1 MTTDVSPQQ
10 LEANRTITQVIY
22 ALHAAALISGVT
34 MLSPRSLNYV
44 KRDDVVG
51 TMYESHFRWQIRTF
65 WFVILWCAIAVVTL
79 PFIVGFFIW
88 GRGLRLVHLPHRQ
101 RLAAPHRRQ
110 AHVRGLRPTP
120 GHI

>member
-34 MLSPRSLNYV
+34 MLIAAILHYV

-51 TMYESHFRWQIRTF
+51 TMYD
-65 WFVILWCAIAVVTL
+65 AAVHRRL
-79 PFIVGFFIW
+79 LHRGC
-88 GRGLRLVHLPHRQ
+88 GLRLVHLPRHQ
-101 RLAAPHRRQ
+101 RLVAPHRRQ
-110 AHVRGLRPTP
+110 THVRGLRATP